1 MQSIEQVKL
10 ILADVLALGQRTEA
24 LKPDTA
30 LLGNFPELD
39 SMAVISVITAMEER
53 FNIAFDDEEINAD
66 AFRTLGSLSMLVD
79 RKRAQ

>member
-10 ILADVLALGQRTEA
+10 ILSDVLALGHRTEA

-39 SMAVISVITAMEER
+39 SMAGSSVIAAMEER
-53 FNIAFDDEEINAD
+53 FDIACEADEINAD